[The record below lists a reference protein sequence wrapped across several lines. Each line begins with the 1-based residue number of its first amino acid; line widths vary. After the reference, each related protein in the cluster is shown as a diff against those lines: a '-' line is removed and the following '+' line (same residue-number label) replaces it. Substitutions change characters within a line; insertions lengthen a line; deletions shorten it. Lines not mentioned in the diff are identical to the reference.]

1 MALWNIS
8 NQHEEDLLSKNFST
22 LFQTIFTTMVNDWL
36 YWNDYKVYTMWN
48 LGLMLKTFERNKIEL
63 YKNIII
69 IIKYRANSYCAVL
82 RYTLFIE

>member
-48 LGLMLKTFERNKIEL
+48 LGLMLKTVEWNKIEL

>member
-22 LFQTIFTTMVNDWL
+22 LFQTIFTTMVNDLL
-36 YWNDYKVYTMWN
+36 YWNYYKVYTMWN
-48 LGLMLKTFERNKIEL
+48 LGLMFKTFERNEIEL

-82 RYTLFIE
+82 RYTLYIE